1 MKIEFKVSF
10 KWWIKPYLYILGFF
24 CELYQREPDY
34 EKVKKIL
41 EKGTI
46 LELIKN
52 DHKDIF

>member
-10 KWWIKPYLYILGFF
+10 KWWVIPYIYAIGLFCWFF
-24 CELYQREPDY
+24 KREPDFNKL
-34 EKVKKIL
+34 EKLI